1 MDYGHVCEMKIL
13 LSSFAGQ
20 LIFNNYELMELCAH
34 SCLWNE
40 SRDISSRNGHQGDIL
55 PFMKPSS
62 NGNIFRATGPLCG
75 EFTGPRWIPC
85 TKASNAELWCFL
97 WSAPWINGWVNNR
110 EPRDLRRH
118 RAHYNVL
125 EMCQW
130 RTCTATLVHS
140 FGLVSILSI
149 SSPASDSKTVFG
161 EPELG
166 IAKRNRNT
174 PTISKNTL
182 WKTKFLYHRLS
193 LFCIV
198 CWGPNDISG
207 ITGCAYQLSSRF
219 IYYH

>member
-1 MDYGHVCEMKIL
+1 MDTFVKWKFDELICWTAH
-13 LSSFAGQ
+13 FQQ
-20 LIFNNYELMELCAH
+20 LWAH
-34 SCLWNE
+34 GIVRSRL

-62 NGNIFRATGPLCG
+62 NGNIFRVTGPLCG
-75 EFTGPRWIPC
+75 EFTGHRWIPY

-97 WSAPWINGWVNNR
+97 WSAPWINGWVNYR
-110 EPRDLRRH
+110 EARDLRRH

-140 FGLVSILSI
+140 FGLVSTLST

-198 CWGPNDISG
+198 VEVQMILVESQDVLTN
-207 ITGCAYQLSSRF
+207 
-219 IYYH
+219 YHQGLFTTIRAIV